1 MLIAMND
8 SATGMPISSET
19 VDPPNS
25 SSAAICQDMIIAE
38 HPGRF
43 DAVCSGGKTDH
54 RGVAL
59 ERGRSVIS

>member
-1 MLIAMND
+1 
-8 SATGMPISSET
+8 
-19 VDPPNS
+19 
-25 SSAAICQDMIIAE
+25 MIIAE